1 MNCDEEIIFFLITL
15 SREIKF
21 MFISFNLS
29 NLDFF
34 KRGYTFEFAFY
45 FLHLIRMKEAKN
57 RITAKKV
64 SSDILFGSVATQKS
78 CSWPACSLR
87 C

>member
-1 MNCDEEIIFFLITL
+1 MNCDEEIVFFLITL

-34 KRGYTFEFAFY
+34 KRGYTFELA
-45 FLHLIRMKEAKN
+45 
-57 RITAKKV
+57 
-64 SSDILFGSVATQKS
+64 SVFIFST
-78 CSWPACSLR
+78 
-87 C
+87 